1 MKNTVYSVI
10 LLLVFQACTSASPVN
25 EKIPVP
31 KPTRTKDLSKLQTA
45 YFASGC
51 FWCVEGIYEIT
62 KGVEEVVSG
71 YAGGTEPNPTYEL
84 VSTGRTRHAETVKV
98 YYDSTEISYEM
109 LLKVFFNS
117 HNPTTYNSQGPDTGP
132 QYRSVI
138 FYQNESERIQAENY
152 IKQLLKDK
160 VFPKIVTEV
169 VPLTVFYEAE
179 IYHQDYER
187 NNPNNPYVQ
196 GVSIPRIEKY
206 KAKTPELIKE

>member
-1 MKNTVYSVI
+1 
-10 LLLVFQACTSASPVN
+10 
-25 EKIPVP
+25 
-31 KPTRTKDLSKLQTA
+31 
-45 YFASGC
+45 
-51 FWCVEGIYEIT
+51 
-62 KGVEEVVSG
+62 
-71 YAGGTEPNPTYEL
+71 
-84 VSTGRTRHAETVKV
+84 
-98 YYDSTEISYEM
+98 
-109 LLKVFFNS
+109 
-117 HNPTTYNSQGPDTGP
+117 
-132 QYRSVI
+132 VI